1 MAGAP
6 ASAFS
11 FFVEDRLMP
20 SPLSRFVSI
29 SATGTSVAFN
39 LDPSIA
45 PFNVAIQVYVAGG
58 VTTTYSVE
66 YTLDELML
74 QDNTANPNVRWTTDP
89 QFPVGS
95 SATITGN
102 YLFPISAV
110 RLNVATL
117 SGGSLELKTR
127 QSFSIN

>member
-1 MAGAP
+1 
-6 ASAFS
+6 
-11 FFVEDRLMP
+11 MP

-29 SATGTSVAFN
+29 STTGASDPYN
-39 LDPSIA
+39 LDPTIA
-45 PFNVAIQVYVAGG
+45 PFNVAIQVYVGGG

-74 QDNTANPNVRWTTDP
+74 QDGSANPNVRWTTDP

-102 YLFPISAV
+102 YLFPLSAV

-117 SGGSLELKTR
+117 TGGSLELKTR
-127 QSFSIN
+127 QSISIN